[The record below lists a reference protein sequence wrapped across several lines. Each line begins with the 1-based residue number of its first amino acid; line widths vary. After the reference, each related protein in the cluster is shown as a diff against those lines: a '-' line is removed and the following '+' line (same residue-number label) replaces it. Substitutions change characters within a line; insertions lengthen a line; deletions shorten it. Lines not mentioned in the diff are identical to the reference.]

1 MEQLFNVKQAAYILK
16 VHPLTVRRYIK
27 EGKLTAI
34 RAAGN
39 VRIKDTD
46 LSNFQKQFIPGEKTI
61 ASNSTTI
68 KKRIIEIKVFSETDP
83 FLRMD
88 GRAATVDL

>member
-1 MEQLFNVKQAAYILK
+1 MEQLFNVRQAAYILK
-16 VHPLTVRRYIK
+16 VHPLTLRRYLK

-34 RAAGN
+34 RAGGN
-39 VRIKDTD
+39 VRIKESD
-46 LSNFQKQFIPGEKTI
+46 LSNFQKQFVPGEKIT
-61 ASNSTTI
+61 SSPFVR
-68 KKRIIEIKVFSETDP
+68 KRVIEIKVFTDADP

>member
-1 MEQLFNVKQAAYILK
+1 MEQLFNVRQAAFILK
-16 VHPLTVRRYIK
+16 VHPLTLRRYLK

-34 RAAGN
+34 RAGGN
-39 VRIKDTD
+39 VRIKESD
-46 LSNFQKQFIPGEKTI
+46 LSNFQKQFVPGEKTTHSPFVRKRVI
-61 ASNSTTI
+61 DI
-68 KKRIIEIKVFSETDP
+68 KIFTDADP

>member
-61 ASNSTTI
+61 ASSSATI

>member
-16 VHPLTVRRYIK
+16 VHPLTIRRYIK

-46 LSNFQKQFIPGEKTI
+46 LSNFQKQFIPGER
-61 ASNSTTI
+61 TTLEAPM
-68 KKRIIEIKVFSETDP
+68 KRKVIEIKVFSQTDP
-83 FLRMD
+83 FLRLD